1 MSIAVINVSN
11 VPRDSYMVFMLLT
24 KFDNWT
30 DYCACDDLYNE
41 MTLTRFGVNNH

>member
-1 MSIAVINVSN
+1 MFQGIHI
-11 VPRDSYMVFMLLT
+11 YGIHGIMLLT
-24 KFDNWT
+24 NFDNWT